1 MNKQKQKKSIFITG
15 ITSGIGSVIFD
26 LCQKNEFDIAA
37 VVRQEDQL
45 NELKNKNYSSLDL
58 YQADLSNK
66 QDVQKLINQ
75 IKNMRFDYVLLN
87 AGYAL
92 MGAFHELPME
102 SIDKIIEANLLSN
115 MRLTRAFL
123 SNMNHHQT
131 KFIFVSSIAARL
143 PAHNFASYAVSKA
156 GLSHFCNSLRR
167 EYPRLSFLC
176 IEIGAVNTPLH
187 NKAGNNVAQKDRF
200 KSAQVI
206 GQRIFKAMH
215 TKEGVVT
222 LSGDWWLMRKI
233 AMCADQWLTNVMLY
247 LTRRNKS

>member
-75 IKNMRFDYVLLN
+75 IKDMRFDYVLLN

-102 SIDKIIEANLLSN
+102 SIDKIIEAKQQGKES
-115 MRLTRAFL
+115 TD
-123 SNMNHHQT
+123 
-131 KFIFVSSIAARL
+131 
-143 PAHNFASYAVSKA
+143 
-156 GLSHFCNSLRR
+156 
-167 EYPRLSFLC
+167 
-176 IEIGAVNTPLH
+176 IEKKIDELVYKLYDITADE
-187 NKAGNNVAQKDRF
+187 QK
-200 KSAQVI
+200 I
-206 GQRIFKAMH
+206 I
-215 TKEGVVT
+215 EG
-222 LSGDWWLMRKI
+222 I
-233 AMCADQWLTNVMLY
+233 Q
-247 LTRRNKS
+247 